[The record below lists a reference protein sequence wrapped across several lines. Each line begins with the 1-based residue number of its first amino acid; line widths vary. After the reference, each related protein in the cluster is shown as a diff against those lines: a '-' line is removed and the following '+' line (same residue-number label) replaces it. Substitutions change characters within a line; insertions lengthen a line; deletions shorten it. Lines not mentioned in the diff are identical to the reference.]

1 MKKIPLCIT
10 CLFLFAATAFTQ
22 AKPKPQ
28 VKPVVSELNKLLTGS
43 ALPFEMI
50 NDSLAVIPFEG
61 DNIVSYKVVVQRVSD
76 LFIVFTNLTE
86 ALPGKIDETKYKYL
100 LQQNDNY
107 DMVKTGISADDGT
120 CYLRADVYK
129 AGINT
134 VLLKRLIQ
142 QVANVAN
149 IIGGDLNK

>member
-1 MKKIPLCIT
+1 MKHL
-10 CLFLFAATAFTQ
+10 LFLCCFLLIAGNSFSQ
-22 AKPKPQ
+22 SKPKQAIKQAVP
-28 VKPVVSELNKLLTGS
+28 ELQKLLTGS
-43 ALPFEMI
+43 LLPFEMI
-50 NDSLAVIPFEG
+50 NDSLAVIPYEG
-61 DNIVSYKVVVQRVSD
+61 ENIASYKVIVQRIND

-107 DMVKTGISADDGT
+107 DIVKTGISSSDGT

-142 QVANVAN
+142 QVANVTN
-149 IIGGDLNK
+149 IIAGDLNK